1 MSKRL
6 EGKVALVT
14 GAGSGIGRATAIA
27 FAAEG
32 ARVVGVCRTAE
43 KGNETVKYIQKAG
56 GEAIFVPADVSDTS
70 QLKPLFDTISDRF
83 GRLDCAA
90 NIAGIEGEALSLF
103 DINEAAWDCVLDTN
117 LKGTLFLMK
126 HEAMLMKSSGGGA
139 IVNTASVLAF
149 RGDPWHYAYC
159 ASKHGILGLTRSA
172 AIELGPHNIRVNTV
186 IPGLIKTGMSERFLD
201 SEDGPVFVKSFN
213 ARVPLGRVG
222 LPEDCTGLY
231 VSLCSDETKYVTGTY
246 AAADGGF
253 MITL

>member
-1 MSKRL
+1 MSNRL
-6 EGKVALVT
+6 DGKIALVT
-14 GAGSGIGRATAIA
+14 GAGSGIGRATAMA

-43 KGNETVKYIQKAG
+43 KGNETVKYIQEAG
-56 GEAIFVPADVSDTS
+56 GEAIFVLADISDTT
-70 QLKPLFDTISDRF
+70 QLKLLFDTVRDRF

-90 NIAGIEGEALSLF
+90 NVAGTEGDAISLF
-103 DINEAAWDCVLDTN
+103 DIDEDAWDSVLDTN

-126 HEAMLMKSSGGGA
+126 HEALLMKASGGGS

-172 AIELGPHNIRVNTV
+172 AIELGPYNIRVNTV
-186 IPGLIKTGMSERFLD
+186 IPGFIKTGMSERFIG
-201 SEDGPVFVKSFN
+201 SEAGEAFVKLFN
-213 ARVPLGRVG
+213 ARAPLGRVG
-222 LPEDCTGLY
+222 QPEDCTGLY
-231 VSLCSDETKYVTGTY
+231 ISLCSDETRYVTGTY